1 MTDALRTP
9 EERFI
14 AVPDYD
20 WAPNYTENLPG
31 FEGLRMHLVDEG
43 PARAGQV
50 YLCLHGEPTWG
61 FLYRK
66 MMPVF
71 LESKARVV
79 IPDMFGF
86 GRSDKPVDD
95 EVYDWNFHRDSL
107 IGLIEQRNLKGITL
121 VCQDWGGLLGLTLP
135 MQMPERFDR
144 ILVMNTALGT
154 GDYEMTPGFL
164 AWRQFVR
171 DQPDFDIPQLM
182 RRACPTLTAD
192 ELAAYEAPFPDASY
206 RAGVRRF
213 PDMVPDHPNADGAEL
228 SRQARDWLGNEW
240 SGDTFAA
247 VGAQDPVLGVHVME
261 SVASQIRGCPPPL
274 VLDDAGHF
282 AQEAGAEIAR
292 AALTGWGDLEPEEDE
307 G

>member
-14 AVPDYD
+14 AAADYD

-31 FEGLRMHLVDEG
+31 YEGLRMHLVDEG

-66 MMPVF
+66 MMSVF
-71 LESKARVV
+71 LESRARVV

-95 EVYDWNFHRDSL
+95 DVYDWSFHRDSL
-107 IGLIEQRNLKGITL
+107 VGLIEQRDLKGITL
-121 VCQDWGGLLGLTLP
+121 VCQDWGGILGLTLP

-144 ILVMNTALGT
+144 ILVMNTLLGT

-164 AWRQFVR
+164 GWRQFVR
-171 DQPDFDIPQLM
+171 DQPDFDISQLM
-182 RRACPTLTAD
+182 QRACPTLTAD
-192 ELAAYEAPFPDASY
+192 DLAAYEAPFPDARY

-213 PDMVPDHPNADGAEL
+213 PEMVPDHPDADGAEL
-228 SRQARDWLGNEW
+228 SRAARDWLRNEW
-240 SGDTFAA
+240 SGESFAA
-247 VGAQDPVLGVHVME
+247 VGAQDPVLGVPVME
-261 SVASQIRGCPPPL
+261 SVVSQIRGCPPPL
-274 VLDDAGHF
+274 VLEDAGHF
-282 AQEAGAEIAR
+282 AQEAGEEIAR
-292 AALTGWGDLEPEEDE
+292 AALIAWGDLEPEDDDR
-307 G
+307 

>member
-1 MTDALRTP
+1 MADAALRTP

-14 AVPDYD
+14 AAQDYD

-79 IPDMFGF
+79 VPDLFGF

-95 EVYDWNFHRDSL
+95 EVYTWSFHRDSL
-107 IGLIEQRNLKGITL
+107 IRLIEQRNLKGITL

-135 MQMPERFDR
+135 MQMPERFNR

-171 DQPDFDIPQLM
+171 DQPDFDIAQLM
-182 RRACPTLTAD
+182 QRACPTLTED
-192 ELAAYEAPFPDASY
+192 ELAAYAAPFPDARY

-213 PDMVPDHPNADGAEL
+213 PDMVPDHPAADGAEL
-228 SRQARDWLGNEW
+228 SRQARDWLSNEW

-247 VGAQDPVLGVHVME
+247 VGAQDPVLGVQVME
-261 SVASQIRGCPPPL
+261 SVASQIRGCPSPL
-274 VLDDAGHF
+274 VLEDAGHF
-282 AQEAGAEIAR
+282 AQEAGEAIAR
-292 AALTGWGDLEPEEDE
+292 AALIEWGDLQPEEDS
-307 G
+307 